1 MEEENIPKKIIL
13 SRENAEYLL
22 GKGIAN
28 KRGIYLGSITKLMND
43 GLRLDTGA
51 YILYDCC
58 LNNYEIVKPVG
69 KNKES

>member
-1 MEEENIPKKIIL
+1 MEEENILKKIIL

-43 GLRLDTGA
+43 GLRLD
-51 YILYDCC
+51 DCC
-58 LNNYEIVKPVG
+58 LSNYNIVKPVE